1 MELKLSDTKEY
12 ILCAFIYVKFKYR
25 QNASVEIE
33 ISKSLPLGGKGI
45 DGKGP
50 ERNVL
55 WQWF

>member
-1 MELKLSDTKEY
+1 MSDTKEY

-25 QNASVEIE
+25 QNASIEIE